1 MNSTADWSRE
11 LPLADLPMGEI
22 APPWEPFHPS
32 WKILSEWDDP
42 LAPRAARRSHPSGK
56 NRVDTPDGAAV
67 EFEDTIRWG
76 RILLTGERSW
86 RDYSVSC
93 RLRVLQV
100 ESKPTMDNWR
110 EQNARAGIVFRVQT
124 SRRYYQLCIEGKR
137 RLVLYRRND
146 DDWTV
151 LAEQD
156 IDYSDQILTLEAD
169 VSASRLRAACPEL
182 GIEFNLEDDL
192 LDNGRAGFRALGRC
206 ELFGLEIRMTV
217 EQHES
222 NEQAAAASETQIHK
236 AAAALPEAVHVG
248 SLDLD
253 TDWSF
258 NTALPITA
266 ANRHDLILGTPA
278 GLAVRTWEGET
289 LWEFGEQYSRLE
301 ISPATPARAARLY
314 ALVGSRPDDGG
325 VADEAVVLH
334 GATGKQIGRMR
345 LPDNPVSNR
354 PDVPSQWDFTYEVGT
369 SEGPGTI
376 DFMIKQDRG
385 DGRHDVW
392 AFDEDLNPLW
402 HHRVQ
407 VPYGH
412 HNSVHYADVNGD
424 GKKEIIAG
432 GTLLSSEGELIW
444 EHDRFEEFVEIKGGR
459 HYDAVLF
466 QEPAV
471 NEDDE
476 PIVFLIGGS
485 AGVYVVDAQNG
496 KTIETH
502 HIGHAQWGL
511 PCKMRNDL
519 PGLQFIIGTRWG
531 NFGILTL
538 FSNQGERLWTIQPDY
553 ILQESCPIQ
562 WEECGP
568 QHFWLNTTEESQG
581 LYNGHG
587 ELEQP
592 LDPVRAVWKGHTALD
607 VQSTAIRRSPT
618 DLVDTLAVTA
628 GNIVHFFSPG

>member
-222 NEQAAAASETQIHK
+222 NEQAAAASETRIHK

-392 AFDEDLNPLW
+392 AFDEDLNPL
-402 HHRVQ
+402 
-407 VPYGH
+407 
-412 HNSVHYADVNGD
+412 
-424 GKKEIIAG
+424 
-432 GTLLSSEGELIW
+432 
-444 EHDRFEEFVEIKGGR
+444 
-459 HYDAVLF
+459 
-466 QEPAV
+466 
-471 NEDDE
+471 
-476 PIVFLIGGS
+476 
-485 AGVYVVDAQNG
+485 
-496 KTIETH
+496 
-502 HIGHAQWGL
+502 
-511 PCKMRNDL
+511 
-519 PGLQFIIGTRWG
+519 
-531 NFGILTL
+531 
-538 FSNQGERLWTIQPDY
+538 
-553 ILQESCPIQ
+553 
-562 WEECGP
+562 
-568 QHFWLNTTEESQG
+568 
-581 LYNGHG
+581 
-587 ELEQP
+587 
-592 LDPVRAVWKGHTALD
+592 
-607 VQSTAIRRSPT
+607 
-618 DLVDTLAVTA
+618 
-628 GNIVHFFSPG
+628 

>member
-206 ELFGLEIRMTV
+206 ELFAMEIRMTV

-222 NEQAAAASETQIHK
+222 NEQAAAASETRIHK

-412 HNSVHYADVNGD
+412 HNSVHCADVNGD

-618 DLVDTLAVTA
+618 DLVDTLAVTT

>member
-222 NEQAAAASETQIHK
+222 NEQAAAASETRIHK

-278 GLAVRTWEGET
+278 GLVVRTWEGET

-412 HNSVHYADVNGD
+412 HNSVHCADVNGD

>member
-222 NEQAAAASETQIHK
+222 NEQAAAASETRIHK

-412 HNSVHYADVNGD
+412 HNSVHCADVNGD

>member
-206 ELFGLEIRMTV
+206 ELFAMEIRMTV

-222 NEQAAAASETQIHK
+222 NEQAAAASETRIHK

-412 HNSVHYADVNGD
+412 HNSVHCADVNGD